1 MASLQDQQI
10 IRTKGSEMTVNKYA
24 LGAAKAAQLALTAQS
39 KEEARH
45 FFLMARALW
54 AKS

>member
-1 MASLQDQQI
+1 MASAQSQQI
-10 IRTKGSEMTVNKYA
+10 IQSKGTQMTVNKYA